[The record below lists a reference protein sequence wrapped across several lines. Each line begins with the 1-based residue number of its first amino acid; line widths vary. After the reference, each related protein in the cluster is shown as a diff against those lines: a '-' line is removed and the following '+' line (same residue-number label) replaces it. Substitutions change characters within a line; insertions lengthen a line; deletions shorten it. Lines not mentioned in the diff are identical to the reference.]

1 MEMRASIS
9 QIALN
14 FDMHLADDGT
24 PAYFD
29 KNQRDTFTLTLPPLN
44 AVFKTRVPGQSPS
57 EK

>member
-1 MEMRASIS
+1 MRASIS